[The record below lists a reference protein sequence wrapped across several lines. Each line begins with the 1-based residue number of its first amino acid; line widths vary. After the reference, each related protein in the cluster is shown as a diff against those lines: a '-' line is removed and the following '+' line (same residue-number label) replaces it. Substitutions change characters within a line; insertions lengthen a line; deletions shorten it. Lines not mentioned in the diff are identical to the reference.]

1 MTNLHIDNTK
11 IASLRP
17 YKRNARTHSDKQI
30 HQIAASIEAFG
41 FTNPVLID
49 ADNTIIA
56 GHGRVEASKQLK
68 LSTVPTI
75 RLEHLSEVQLRA
87 YVLADN
93 RLAESA
99 GWDDNVL
106 AIELQHLSEIDLD
119 FSIEVTGFET
129 AEIDFLLEDVH
140 NADASEDP
148 ADEIYEVADTAICKT
163 GGLWLLGDHR
173 LICGD
178 SLQQETYKTLM
189 RGESARMVFTDPPY
203 NVPVQ
208 GHVSGLGRATHRE
221 FAMVSGE
228 MSSDEFAGFLAQV
241 LGHLKQYAM
250 DGALLYVCM
259 DWRHVGEMDRAT
271 LMSGLATKNICVWAK
286 SNGGMG
292 SLCRSRHEFV
302 FVLKSGTAAHVNN
315 VQLGRYGR
323 YRTNVWEYAG
333 VNSFGRSRDAD
344 LEDHPTVK
352 PVTLVADA
360 IRDCSKRNDIIL
372 DAFGGSGTTLLAAER
387 TGRKARLI
395 EIDPAYC
402 DVTIRRWQ
410 RMTGEKAVLADSDN
424 CFDLVAKQR
433 IEVEEVENVA

>member
-1 MTNLHIDNTK
+1 MTNLQIEQTK

-30 HQIAASIEAFG
+30 HQIAASIKAFG

-49 ADNTIIA
+49 ATNTIIA
-56 GHGRVEASKQLK
+56 GHGRVEAAKRLK
-68 LSTVPTI
+68 LSKVPTI
-75 RLEHLSEVQLRA
+75 RLEHLSETELRA
-87 YVLADN
+87 YVIADN
-93 RLAESA
+93 RLAENA
-99 GWDDNVL
+99 GWDDDVL
-106 AIELQHLSEIDLD
+106 AIELQHLSEVDLD
-119 FSIEVTGFET
+119 FSVEVTGFET
-129 AEIDFLLEDVH
+129 AEVDFLIDDGQESTTED
-140 NADASEDP
+140 SPEEDGF
-148 ADEIYEVADTAICKT
+148 ALADTAVTQT
-163 GGLWLLGDHR
+163 GDIWLLGDHR

-178 SLQQETYKTLM
+178 SLQEETYKALM
-189 RGESARMVFTDPPY
+189 EIETARMVFTDPPY

-208 GHVSGLGRATHRE
+208 GHVSGLGRARHSE
-221 FAMVSGE
+221 FAMASGE
-228 MSSDEFAGFLAQV
+228 MSSDEFVGFLAKV
-241 LGHLKQYAM
+241 LGHLKQYSM

-271 LMSGLATKNICVWAK
+271 LMSGLATKNICVWVK

-292 SLCRSRHEFV
+292 SLYRSRHELV
-302 FVLKSGTAAHVNN
+302 FVLKSGTAPHVNN

-333 VNSFGRSRDAD
+333 VNSFGKTRDAD
-344 LEDHPTVK
+344 LEAHPTVK

-360 IRDCSKRNDIIL
+360 IRDCSKRHDIIL
-372 DAFGGSGTTLLAAER
+372 DTFGGSGTTLLAAER

-410 RMTGEKAVLADSDN
+410 SMTGKDAVLAIGGA
-424 CFDLVAKQR
+424 CFDLVAEQR
-433 IEVEEVENVA
+433 AEDGGIDNVA